1 MKKSIFL
8 MLCMLVSLCGYA
20 QKTVKGTV
28 VDKADIP
35 VIGASVLEV
44 GNPSNGT
51 ITDMDGNFELSVKSN
66 GELQISYIG
75 YVTQVVKVE
84 NRKTIR
90 VVLDEDSKALDE
102 VVVVAFGKMKKEA
115 FTGSAGVMKTEELA
129 MAQVSNAANALAGR
143 VAGVQ
148 LNTTSAQMGSSPS
161 ITIRGISSI
170 SSGTEPLVVVD
181 GMPYDGDMNL
191 INPQDIESMTVLKD
205 AASNALYGARG
216 ANGVIMITTKRGAS
230 GDAKITFDAKWGVN
244 SNGLKNYK
252 TLNAQ
257 EFYETYYKSLYNY
270 AVASTEDTGLGYSA
284 AEAHAY
290 ANNALMNSSSG
301 LGPGYMIY
309 TVPTGQDFILEGGKM
324 NPKATMG
331 AMYNYDGTQLW
342 LTADD
347 WEKEG

>member
-8 MLCMLVSLCGYA
+8 MLCMLVSICGYA

-28 VDKADIP
+28 VDKSDIP

-44 GNPSNGT
+44 GNPTNGT
-51 ITDMDGNFELSVKSN
+51 ITDMDGNFTLSVKSN
-66 GELQISYIG
+66 GELQVSYIG

-90 VVLDEDSKALDE
+90 IVLEEDSKALDE

-129 MAQVSNAANALAGR
+129 KAQVSNATNALAGR

-148 LNTTSAQMGSSPS
+148 LSTTSAQMGSSPS
-161 ITIRGISSI
+161 ITIRGIGSI
-170 SSGTEPLVVVD
+170 SSDTEPLVVVD

-230 GDAKITFDAKWGVN
+230 GDAKVSFDAKWGVN
-244 SNGLKNYK
+244 SNGLKGYE

-257 EFYETYYKSLYNY
+257 QFYETYYHSLYNY
-270 AVASTEDTGLGYSA
+270 AVASTEDTGLGMSA

-301 LGPGYMIY
+301 LGPGYMVY
-309 TVPTGQDFILEGGKM
+309 TVPTG
-324 NPKATMG
+324 
-331 AMYNYDGTQLW
+331 
-342 LTADD
+342 
-347 WEKEG
+347 